1 MHWFAGAFYHF
12 RKDTDMKKIVKVASV
27 IAVGAAAGAA
37 ISFIKDYRTMKRMEE
52 KMEKMPV
59 HKIKKR
65 LAKVHKSEDETI
77 IEVPKEM
84 VFADRLRV
92 CLHILKG

>member
-37 ISFIKDYRTMKRMEE
+37 ISFIKDYVLRKNG
-52 KMEKMPV
+52 
-59 HKIKKR
+59 
-65 LAKVHKSEDETI
+65 ED
-77 IEVPKEM
+77 
-84 VFADRLRV
+84 ARS
-92 CLHILKG
+92 

>member
-1 MHWFAGAFYHF
+1 
-12 RKDTDMKKIVKVASV
+12 MKKIVKVAGV
-27 IAVGAAAGAA
+27 IAVGAATGAA
-37 ISFIKDYRTMKRMEE
+37 ISFIKDYRIMKKMEE
-52 KMEKMPV
+52 KMDKMPV
-59 HKIKKR
+59 NRIKKR
-65 LAKVHKSEDETI
+65 LAKVRKSDDETI

>member
-1 MHWFAGAFYHF
+1 MHWFAGAFCCFGKECH
-12 RKDTDMKKIVKVASV
+12 MKKIVKVASV
-27 IAVGAAAGAA
+27 IAVGAATGAA
-37 ISFIKDYRTMKRMEE
+37 ISFIKDYRTMKKMEE
-52 KMEKMPV
+52 KMDKMPV
-59 HKIKKR
+59 NRIKKR
-65 LAKVHKSEDETI
+65 LAKVRKSDDETI

>member
-1 MHWFAGAFYHF
+1 MHWFAGAFCHF
-12 RKDTDMKKIVKVASV
+12 RKDTVMKKIVKVAGV

-37 ISFIKDYRTMKRMEE
+37 ISFVKDYKTMKKMEE
-52 KMEKMPV
+52 KMDKMPMN
-59 HKIKKR
+59 KLKKK
-65 LAKVHKSEDETI
+65 LAKVRKNENETI

-92 CLHILKG
+92 CLHILKN

>member
-1 MHWFAGAFYHF
+1 
-12 RKDTDMKKIVKVASV
+12 
-27 IAVGAAAGAA
+27 
-37 ISFIKDYRTMKRMEE
+37 
-52 KMEKMPV
+52 MPV

>member
-1 MHWFAGAFYHF
+1 
-12 RKDTDMKKIVKVASV
+12 
-27 IAVGAAAGAA
+27 
-37 ISFIKDYRTMKRMEE
+37 
-52 KMEKMPV
+52 MEKMPV